1 MQHRIYNLTGGQTV
15 LGIEMSDIA
24 LGIFTWLIGNF
35 LYGELLHP
43 RLAMIATILTIAG
56 VVTCWRLFKDR
67 LPPGFFRHF
76 IPWVTEANVYRIGI
90 DRTHRPAVVDHQR
103 VLAHLEHERNHRKGA
118 QQHPVQGAASTRL
131 KHGIFKPNT

>member
-1 MQHRIYNLTGGQTV
+1 MKHRIYNLTGGQTV

-24 LGIFTWLIGNF
+24 IGIFTWLIGNF
-35 LYGELLHP
+35 LYGEILHP

-76 IPWVTEANVYRIGI
+76 MPWVTEANVYRIGI
-90 DRTHRPAVVDHQR
+90 DRTHRPAVVDHRR
-103 VLAHLEHERNHRKGA
+103 VLAHLQEERSLRKETLRR
-118 QQHPVQGAASTRL
+118 PSDDASGTRL
-131 KHGIFKPNT
+131 KHGIFNPHR